1 MLLFFTCRSSGSVFK
16 NDIKYD
22 QCELQQKNNQKKE
35 VQDEG
40 VVMNEC
46 QAYGR
51 VQVRTDVI
59 PSTSRDVIEVPR
71 VYEAI

>member
-1 MLLFFTCRSSGSVFK
+1 MK
-16 NDIKYD
+16 DMKYD
-22 QCELQQKNNQKKE
+22 QCELQQKNNQRKE

-40 VVMNEC
+40 VIMNEC

-51 VQVRTDVI
+51 IQVRAGI
-59 PSTSRDVIEVPR
+59 SSTSRDEIEVPR

>member
-1 MLLFFTCRSSGSVFK
+1 M
-16 NDIKYD
+16 KYD

-40 VVMNEC
+40 VVMDEC

-59 PSTSRDVIEVPR
+59 PSTSQDEIEVPR

>member
-1 MLLFFTCRSSGSVFK
+1 M
-16 NDIKYD
+16 KYD